1 MSRVDASKNESFE
14 TIASK
19 AKLLRQRLRTI
30 KRFRRQT
37 LMGRAERLDNL
48 LSEILLD
55 FSKVSNS
62 DANGIAPVSVT
73 TTHLPIQE
81 TISLEE
87 HQRLLTLLDHSRR
100 EYNSLIDFIDAERAH
115 GKSFAELEIANSTI
129 EDVEANSDV
138 EAMYE
143 VEIGDFE
150 HVIPRPLS
158 KDVATLHSQIEYLE
172 SELTKAAHAS
182 RAISDDENLLR
193 EQIEVLRT
201 QLLESRHETIE
212 LRIQNSDLSEQADRS
227 NSNMTWEQRKE
238 ALIKQLESDANVDPE
253 IRAQSNQI
261 AAIVESSQREID
273 ERDRLLKD
281 RDDEIEEL
289 QMLLTRQSTV
299 TNGIAVGAAAVANI
313 LDTDELVQ
321 AEREKL
327 RLLQREWEEKLRIAE
342 IEISLERARISRE
355 RLEFE
360 SSIHAMPIKSDDVDG
375 DQAQHCQRSEQEPL
389 GKPRRWLRRLGL
401 RDD

>member
-1 MSRVDASKNESFE
+1 MTRPETKSTETFE

-19 AKLLRQRLRTI
+19 AKLLRRRLRTI
-30 KRFRRQT
+30 KRFRRQA
-37 LMGRAERLDNL
+37 LVDRAQRLDTL
-48 LSEILLD
+48 LTEIFLD
-55 FSKVSNS
+55 LSKISSVSAPDKDFVS
-62 DANGIAPVSVT
+62 TTAN
-73 TTHLPIQE
+73 HEPIE
-81 TISLEE
+81 ATISLEE
-87 HQRLLTLLDHSRR
+87 HQRLLTLLEHSRR

-115 GKSFAELEIANSTI
+115 GKSFAELDITNQAFEEEESDEGVSVGA
-129 EDVEANSDV
+129 DVDV
-138 EAMYE
+138 LE
-143 VEIGDFE
+143 FE
-150 HVIPRPLS
+150 HVIPRPLC
-158 KDVATLHSQIEYLE
+158 KDVPTLHKQIEFLE
-172 SELTKAAHAS
+172 SELAKSIQAANDIADEEIS
-182 RAISDDENLLR
+182 LRA
-193 EQIEVLRT
+193 QIEILRT

-253 IRAQSNQI
+253 IRAQSSQI

-273 ERDRLLKD
+273 ERDRAIKD

-289 QMLLTRQSTV
+289 KMLLTRQSSV
-299 TNGIAVGAAAVANI
+299 TNGMAVGAAAVAHI
-313 LDTDELVQ
+313 LDADDLLQT
-321 AEREKL
+321 EREKL

-360 SSIHAMPIKSDDVDG
+360 SFVHSKPAHQGNSQDNEE
-375 DQAQHCQRSEQEPL
+375 HCQRSEQEPL

>member
-1 MSRVDASKNESFE
+1 MTLEDAKKSETFE

-19 AKLLRQRLRTI
+19 AKLLRRRLRTI
-30 KRFRRQT
+30 KRFRRQA
-37 LMGRAERLDNL
+37 LIARAQRLDTL
-48 LSEILLD
+48 LTEIVLD
-55 FSKVSNS
+55 LSKASSTVS
-62 DANGIAPVSVT
+62 AAT
-73 TTHLPIQE
+73 TPPATTAAHEPIKE

-115 GKSFAELEIANSTI
+115 GKSFAELDIASQATD
-129 EDVEANSDV
+129 EDESEELAGVEAVVDV
-138 EAMYE
+138 ME
-143 VEIGDFE
+143 FE

-158 KDVATLHSQIEYLE
+158 KDVSTLHTQIEFLE
-172 SELTKAAHAS
+172 SELAKAIQATKENN
-182 RAISDDENLLR
+182 DEEVSLR

-212 LRIQNSDLSEQADRS
+212 LRIQNSDLSDQADRS
-227 NSNMTWEQRKE
+227 NSNLTWEQRKE
-238 ALIKQLESDANVDPE
+238 ALIKQLESDTNVDPE
-253 IRAQSNQI
+253 IRAQSSQI

-273 ERDRLLKD
+273 ERDRVIKD

-289 QMLLTRQSTV
+289 KMLLTRQSSV
-299 TNGIAVGAAAVANI
+299 TNGMAVGAAAVAHI
-313 LDTDELVQ
+313 LDADDLLQV
-321 AEREKL
+321 EREKL

-360 SSIHAMPIKSDDVDG
+360 TSVHSMPTKQVNAHDNEE
-375 DQAQHCQRSEQEPL
+375 HCQRSEQEPL

>member
-1 MSRVDASKNESFE
+1 MTLAEAKKVESFE
-14 TIASK
+14 SIASK
-19 AKLLRQRLRTI
+19 AKLLRRRLRTI
-30 KRFRRQT
+30 KRFRRQA
-37 LMGRAERLDNL
+37 LIARAQRLDTL
-48 LSEILLD
+48 LTEIVLD
-55 FSKVSNS
+55 LSKASSNDS
-62 DANGIAPVSVT
+62 AVT
-73 TTHLPIQE
+73 RTKQE
-81 TISLEE
+81 PTKGTISYEE

-115 GKSFAELEIANSTI
+115 GKSFAELDIASQPSEEYASEAEFESEADAA
-129 EDVEANSDV
+129 EDVME
-138 EAMYE
+138 
-143 VEIGDFE
+143 FE

-158 KDVATLHSQIEYLE
+158 KDVTTLHTQIEFLE
-172 SELTKAAHAS
+172 SELGKAIQATNEN
-182 RAISDDENLLR
+182 SDEEVLLR

-212 LRIQNSDLSEQADRS
+212 LRIQNSDLSDQADRS

-238 ALIKQLESDANVDPE
+238 ALIKQLESDLNVDPE
-253 IRAQSNQI
+253 IRAQSSKI

-289 QMLLTRQSTV
+289 KMLLTRQASV
-299 TNGIAVGAAAVANI
+299 TNGMAVGAAAVAHI
-313 LDTDELVQ
+313 LDADDLLQ

-360 SSIHAMPIKSDDVDG
+360 TSVHAMP
-375 DQAQHCQRSEQEPL
+375 AQPTNARDNEEHCQRSEQEPL